1 MTIQSFRNAE
11 LDNVILEIGDQE
23 EWKQLAAQMGL
34 EKQIEFVQQAKSPL
48 PYPYMNQSMQNI
60 FGTLCPTKIDFKEY
74 SKTPIPLEVMRE
86 LAFCKSENYFSDI
99 KIWYDDKT
107 PDPIAVGRTTRYS
120 ASYYKTQE
128 EKEKGSYYNRLSTP
142 YDFTSKEQAK
152 DYVETMGYVYNDYNS
167 QTNDYLIARW
177 ADELRPIEELKKLAL
192 DRLKDKYMSEWNK
205 AIKELQSKVNT
216 ASETL
221 NLYLMG
227 EISEWDLRKNL

>member
-1 MTIQSFRNAE
+1 MTIQSFKNAE
-11 LDNVILEIGDQE
+11 LNNVILDLGDQD
-23 EWKQLAAQMGL
+23 EWKQLAAEMGL

-60 FGTLCPTKIDFKEY
+60 FATLCPTKIDFKEY

-107 PDPIAVGRTTRYS
+107 PDPIAVGTTTRYS

-128 EKEKGSYYNRLSTP
+128 AKDKGSYYDRESTP

-167 QTNDYLIARW
+167 QTNQYLIARW
-177 ADELRPIEELKKLAL
+177 ADELRPMEELKKLAL

-216 ASETL
+216 AAETL

-227 EISEWDLRKNL
+227 EISEWDLRRNL

>member
-60 FGTLCPTKIDFKEY
+60 FATLCPTKIDFKEY

-107 PDPIAVGRTTRYS
+107 PDPIAVGTTTRYS

-128 EKEKGSYYNRLSTP
+128 AKDKGSYYDRESTP

-152 DYVETMGYVYNDYNS
+152 DYVETMSYVYNDYNS
-167 QTNDYLIARW
+167 QTNQYLIARW
-177 ADELRPIEELKKLAL
+177 ADELRPMEELKKLAL
-192 DRLKDKYMSEWNK
+192 ERLQDKYVSEWNK

-227 EISEWDLRKNL
+227 EISEWDLRRN

>member
-23 EWKQLAAQMGL
+23 EWKQLAAEMGL

-60 FGTLCPTKIDFKEY
+60 FATLCPTKIDFKEY
-74 SKTPIPLEVMRE
+74 SKTPMPLEVMRE

-107 PDPIAVGRTTRYS
+107 PDPIAVGTTTRYS

-128 EKEKGSYYNRLSTP
+128 AKDKGSYYDRESTP

-152 DYVETMGYVYNDYNS
+152 DYIEIMGYVYNDYSS
-167 QTNDYLIARW
+167 QTNQYLIARW
-177 ADELRPIEELKKLAL
+177 ADELRPMEELKKLAL

-216 ASETL
+216 AAETL

-227 EISEWDLRKNL
+227 EISEWDLRRNL

>member
-23 EWKQLAAQMGL
+23 EWKQLAAEMGL
-34 EKQIEFVQQAKSPL
+34 NKQMEFVQAAKSPL

-60 FGTLCPTKIDFKEY
+60 FATLCPTKIDFKEY

-128 EKEKGSYYNRLSTP
+128 EKEKGSYYNRLSTA
-142 YDFTSKEQAK
+142 YDFTSKEQAR

-177 ADELRPIEELKKLAL
+177 ADELRPMEELKKLAL